1 MKSPQANYQTSLAR
15 SPFMTLK
22 IVAVGAV
29 TAIALAACSSSTSA
43 DSSASQAPSSETPS
57 SEAPSSEAPSSEAP
71 ASAQPASLTGKKV
84 CIPSP
89 IEIEVLREFWD
100 TMKAQAAL
108 PENGEEIVV
117 VDAKGDSAKQH
128 QQFDQFIAQ
137 GCDAIVGMFL
147 SVDGWEEQVAAAV
160 AKGIGVFNHSASAV
174 GGATQNVGLGQF
186 DSGYAVGVET
196 ARWINETLGGKA
208 EVGILAILEDPQL
221 LQRSEGFKAALA
233 ELAPGATIVGEA
245 NAQDKDTG
253 AAAAANL
260 LQAHPGIQVLYASA
274 DDPALGALAAAT
286 DAGKSDPETF
296 FLASNDG
303 TNASFEKI
311 GEGGIYQATWSYNFP
326 FSATQLQRD
335 IETFLR
341 GGAVQPTRMQLGNLV
356 TRENLADFQA
366 LAADPRAPEVQ
377 ELYEDY
383 MKYSDVPLA
392 QNQPIAEAFQ

>member
-1 MKSPQANYQTSLAR
+1 MKSRCTHDPTSLAR
-15 SPFMTLK
+15 SPLMTLK
-22 IVAVGAV
+22 IVALGAV
-29 TAIALAACSSSTSA
+29 AAVALAACGSSTSA
-43 DSSASQAPSSETPS
+43 DSSAS
-57 SEAPSSEAPSSEAP
+57 EAPTSADSNASEAP
-71 ASAQPASLTGKKV
+71 ASEAPATAEPASLAGKRV

-108 PENGEEIVV
+108 PENGEEVIV

-196 ARWINETLGGKA
+196 ARWINENLGGKA
-208 EVGILAILEDPQL
+208 EVGVLAILEDPQL

-286 DAGKSDPETF
+286 DAGKTDPKTF

-303 TNASFEKI
+303 TSASFEKI
-311 GEGGIYQATWSYNFP
+311 SEGGIYQATWSYNFP

-341 GGAVQPTRMQLGNLV
+341 GGEVQPTRMQLGNLV
-356 TRENLADFQA
+356 TAANLAEFQA
-366 LAADPRAPEVQ
+366 LAADPRAAEVQ
-377 ELYEDY
+377 DLYQEY
-383 MKYSDVPLA
+383 MKYSDIPLA
-392 QNQPIAEAFQ
+392 QNQPILEAFQ